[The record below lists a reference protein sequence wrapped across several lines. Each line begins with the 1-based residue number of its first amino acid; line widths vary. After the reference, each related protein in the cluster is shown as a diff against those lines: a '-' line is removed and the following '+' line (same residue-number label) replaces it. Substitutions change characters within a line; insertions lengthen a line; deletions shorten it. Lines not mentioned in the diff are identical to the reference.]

1 MTVEQEPH
9 RHEPLT
15 VRVATAVQI
24 SGLSRSR
31 LYEIIKAGEL
41 ETMKVGRATLIR
53 YDSLK
58 KLLGL

>member
-1 MTVEQEPH
+1 MTIEQEPP
-9 RHEPLT
+9 RREPLT
-15 VRVATAVQI
+15 VRVATAVEI
-24 SGLSRSR
+24 TGLSRSR
-31 LYEIIKAGEL
+31 LYEIIKAGGL